1 MRFPRNKERIMSHSS
16 SDLSKIRREL
26 NPAFSYI
33 ILERQGSPGTMD
45 DLEDLLRRL
54 GIPILETKIH
64 ESTTA
69 GRIFLVVKLD
79 PERAEQI
86 SREYVSVSMPENVT
100 CLFYGSLVQNARKGV
115 AGPAQK
121 DPRAQG
127 QQKIKKRRRGM
138 NNAKGVLRIA
148 FVFLGALAM
157 VVGAGTL
164 CRAQDKVVKVGN
176 IIPLSGPSASVGQQ
190 GKNARE
196 MAVEEINGAGGI
208 KSLGGAKLVMLYA
221 DSESKP
227 EKGVAE
233 AERFINTEKVHV
245 LTGCWNSAV
254 TYPTTAVAERYGI
267 PFIVPVSVA
276 DKITEQGFK
285 TVFRIAAKDSW
296 WTRDQFAFLRDMEKE
311 FNAKVEKLAFIYEN
325 GDWGKGFAGQWK
337 ELAKKGGYKV
347 VLDEPY
353 PSTAT
358 DLSPVVQKIK
368 RANPDVLLLV
378 SNAAD
383 AILLTNTLA
392 EYKVN
397 LKAVIGSGGGHAD
410 PSFLQATGKNAR
422 YLFDIVEW
430 ETDVNKEGAKEANEK
445 FKSKYG
451 YNLAGESVDAYVAVY
466 VLADALERAGS
477 LDPAK
482 IREALATT
490 NYRKGRGM
498 IVGYDGVEFDKTGQN
513 KHASLVMVQINDIG
527 KGMERI
533 TVWPKNARRGGYQPV
548 FPMP

>member
-1 MRFPRNKERIMSHSS
+1 MF
-16 SDLSKIRREL
+16 LC
-26 NPAFSYI
+26 F
-33 ILERQGSPGTMD
+33 
-45 DLEDLLRRL
+45 L
-54 GIPILETKIH
+54 G
-64 ESTTA
+64 
-69 GRIFLVVKLD
+69 FLGD
-79 PERAEQI
+79 TP
-86 SREYVSVSMPENVT
+86 
-100 CLFYGSLVQNARKGV
+100 VQ
-115 AGPAQK
+115 AGPA
-121 DPRAQG
+121 
-127 QQKIKKRRRGM
+127 
-138 NNAKGVLRIA
+138 
-148 FVFLGALAM
+148 
-157 VVGAGTL
+157 
-164 CRAQDKVVKVGN
+164 VVKVGN

-196 MAVEEINGAGGI
+196 MAVEEINAAGGI
-208 KSLGGAKLVMLYA
+208 KSLGGAKLEMLYA

-233 AERFINTEKVHV
+233 AERMINTEKVHV

-296 WTRDQFAFLRDMEKE
+296 WTRDQFAFLKDMEKE
-311 FNAKVEKLAFIYEN
+311 FNSQVKKLAFVYEN

-337 ELAKKGGYKV
+337 DLAKKGGYEV

-358 DLSPVVQKIK
+358 DLSPIVQKIRRSK
-368 RANPDVLLLV
+368 ADVLLLV

-392 EYKVN
+392 EYKVK
-397 LKAVIGSGGGHAD
+397 LKAVIASGGGHAD
-410 PSFLQATGKNAR
+410 PSFLKATGKNGQ
-422 YLFDIVEW
+422 YIFDIVEW
-430 ETDVNKEGAKEANEK
+430 ETDVNKPGAREANEK
-445 FKSKYG
+445 YKAKYG
-451 YNLAGESVDAYVAVY
+451 YNLTGEAVDAYLAMY

-482 IREALATT
+482 IREALAAS
-490 NYRKGRGM
+490 NYKSGAGM
-498 IVGYDGVEFDKTGQN
+498 IVGYDAVEFDHTGQN
-513 KHASLVMVQINDIG
+513 KNASLVMVQINDIG

-533 TVWPKNARRGGYQPV
+533 TVWPGNARRAGYNPV